1 MTDKQ
6 FSFGDTS
13 TAFAD
18 KSANELRKMNF
29 LFTLMG
35 VPELTKIGTFFIK
48 TLLKLNFP
56 IKKIIKATLFKQF
69 CGGETL
75 EECQNSINQLH
86 KSGITSIPDYSA
98 EGEADEKSYA
108 YTTERIRQTIALAAK
123 QKAVSFAVF
132 KVSGLGSSAL
142 LEKIQKTEE
151 SLTEKEA
158 MAFERIQYRIHSLCE
173 SAYLSNVKILA
184 DAEESWIQKT
194 IDELILQ
201 MMQKFN
207 KEKPIVYNTYQMYKT
222 TSFGNLKTLTEL
234 SLQTGFKPAVK
245 LVRGAYMEKERTRAL
260 EQKYVS
266 PIQLTKE
273 ATNKAYDEALR
284 YCIENKIALCA
295 GSHNEESNLLLTELM
310 KNYAIPAYS
319 ETIYFAQLYGMSD
332 HISFNLAK
340 AGYNVAK
347 YLPFGPVKSVM
358 PYLFRRAAENK
369 SVTGQMSTELKLIR
383 AEIKRRKNV

>member
-48 TLLKLNFP
+48 TSLKLNFP
-56 IKKIIKATLFKQF
+56 IKKIIRATLFKQF
-69 CGGETL
+69 CGGESL
-75 EECQNSINQLH
+75 EECQISINQLY

-108 YTTERIRQTIALAAK
+108 YTTEKIRETIALAAK

-132 KVSGLGSSAL
+132 KVSGLGSSTL
-142 LEKIQKTEE
+142 LEKIQKGEE

-173 SAYLSNVKILA
+173 SAYLSNVKILV
-184 DAEESWIQKT
+184 DAEESWIQKI
-194 IDELILQ
+194 IDELVLQ

-207 KEKPIVYNTYQMYKT
+207 KEKAIVYNTYQLYKT
-222 TSFGNLKTLTEL
+222 TSFPNLKALLEL
-234 SLQTGFKPAVK
+234 SLQKGFKPAVK

-260 EQKYVS
+260 EQNYVS

-273 ATNKAYDEALR
+273 ATDKAYNEALR
-284 YCIENKIALCA
+284 YCLENKIALCA
-295 GSHNEESNLLLTELM
+295 GSHNEESNLLLTQLM
-310 KNYAIPAYS
+310 KEQAIPAYS
-319 ETIYFAQLYGMSD
+319 PAIYFAQLYGMSD
-332 HISFNLAK
+332 HISFNLSK

-347 YLPFGPVKSVM
+347 YLPFGPVRSVM
-358 PYLFRRAAENK
+358 PYLFRRAEENK
-369 SVTGQMSTELKLIR
+369 SVTGQMSRELKLIR
-383 AEIKRRKNV
+383 AEIERRKKV

>member
-358 PYLFRRAAENK
+358 PYLFRRAEENK
-369 SVTGQMSTELKLIR
+369 SVTGQMSRELKLIR

>member
-18 KSANELRKMNF
+18 NSANELRKMNF

-48 TLLKLNFP
+48 TSLKLNFP
-56 IKKIIKATLFKQF
+56 IKKIIKSTLFKQF

-75 EECQNSINQLH
+75 EECQISINQLD
-86 KSGITSIPDYSA
+86 KSRITSIPDYSV
-98 EGEADEKSYA
+98 EGEAEEKNYA
-108 YTTERIRQTIALAAK
+108 YTTEMIRQTIALAAK
-123 QKAVSFAVF
+123 QKAISFAVF
-132 KVSGLGSSAL
+132 KVTGLGSSAL
-142 LEKIQKTEE
+142 LEKVQKAEE
-151 SLTEKEA
+151 PLTEKEA

-173 SAYLSNVKILA
+173 SAYLSNVRILA
-184 DAEESWIQKT
+184 DAEESWIQAA
-194 IDELILQ
+194 IDEMILQ

-207 KEKPIVYNTYQMYKT
+207 KEKPTVYNTYQMYKT
-222 TSFGNLKTLTEL
+222 NSFLNLQSLMEH

-245 LVRGAYMEKERTRAL
+245 LVRGAYMEKERKRAF
-260 EQKYVS
+260 EQNYSS

-273 ATNKAYDEALR
+273 ATDNAYNEALL
-284 YCIENKIALCA
+284 YCIENKITLCA
-295 GSHNEESNLLLTELM
+295 GSHNEESNLLLTHLM
-310 KNYAIPAYS
+310 KQHNIPVHS

-347 YLPFGPVKSVM
+347 YLPFGPIKSVM
-358 PYLFRRAAENK
+358 PYLFRRAEENK
-369 SVTGQMSTELKLIR
+369 SVTGQMSRELKLIR
-383 AEIKRRKNV
+383 SEIKRRKKV